1 MTAIV
6 SVLTAVKYNNYY
18 SEKKKKKKEQE
29 EEEHTTDD
37 CGLRFVG
44 PHEQS

>member
-18 SEKKKKKKEQE
+18 SEKKKKKEQE
-29 EEEHTTDD
+29 EEEQTTDD
-37 CGLRFVG
+37 SGLRFVG